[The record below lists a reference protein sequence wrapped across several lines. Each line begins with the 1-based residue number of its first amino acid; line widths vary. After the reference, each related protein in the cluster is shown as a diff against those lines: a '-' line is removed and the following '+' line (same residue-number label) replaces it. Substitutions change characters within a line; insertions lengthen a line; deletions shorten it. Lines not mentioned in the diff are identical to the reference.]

1 MTFATQAARL
11 RYLLHTLAQKVTG
24 SRIGRASTIAVLT
37 TAVFVLDT
45 VTDLEIA
52 TAVFYIVVILLA
64 IGMFRRRGVILLS
77 ILCIVLTLFSAAL
90 TRSGSYEAGLINSG
104 ISVAAI
110 AITTWLAL
118 KMIAAESAAHE
129 ARAQLIRIARVNSL
143 GELAASIAHEV
154 NQPLSAIATSG
165 DACLRWLAAEPPNL
179 DRARLAV
186 GRIVDDANRAG
197 KVVAR
202 VREHMRG
209 EVGQTR
215 EMSLNDVVV
224 ESVALAQ
231 SEIDRN
237 GIALR
242 LDLADGLSP
251 ILGDPIQLQQVL
263 GNLIL
268 NAIEAMAD
276 LPASRRSLDL
286 RTWPDGATVRLCV
299 KDTGIGVREDDLP
312 FLFDAFWTTK
322 NGGTGMGLAIC
333 RTIVEAHGG
342 AITASLPGPTG
353 MEIHVSLP
361 VRAGS

>member
-1 MTFATQAARL
+1 MHPLGHKAIGAT
-11 RYLLHTLAQKVTG
+11 VE
-24 SRIGRASTIAVLT
+24 SRIGRASIIVVLT
-37 TAVFVLDT
+37 AAVFVLDT
-45 VTDLEIA
+45 ITDLEIA
-52 TAVFYIVVILLA
+52 TAVFYIIVILLA

-77 ILCIVLTLFSAAL
+77 ILCIVLTLCSAVL

-118 KMIAAESAAHE
+118 RMIAAESAAHQ

-179 DRARLAV
+179 GRARLAA

-202 VREHMRG
+202 MREHMRG
-209 EVGQTR
+209 EVAQQR
-215 EMSLNDVVV
+215 EIALNDVVV
-224 ESVALAQ
+224 EAVALAQ
-231 SEIDRN
+231 SEIYRHE
-237 GIALR
+237 IALR
-242 LDLADGLSP
+242 LDLTEGLCP
-251 ILGDPIQLQQVL
+251 IMGDPIQLQQVL

-276 LPASRRSLDL
+276 LPVSRRSLEL
-286 RTWPDGATVRLCV
+286 RTWNEDSTVRLSV
-299 KDTGIGVREDDLP
+299 KDSGMGVPGDNLP
-312 FLFDAFWTTK
+312 LLFDAFWTTK
-322 NGGTGMGLAIC
+322 LGGTGMGLAIC

-342 AITASLPGPTG
+342 AIEASLAGPVG
-353 MEIHVSLP
+353 MEVRVGLP
-361 VRAGS
+361 ARAGS

>member
-1 MTFATQAARL
+1 MFAAWTAQMGLCRL
-11 RYLLHTLAQKVTG
+11 DQRAIG

-37 TAVFVLDT
+37 AAIFALDT
-45 VTDLEIA
+45 ITDLEIA
-52 TAVFYIVVILLA
+52 SAVFYIVVILLA

-77 ILCIVLTLFSAAL
+77 LICIALTLCSAAL
-90 TRSGSYEAGLINSG
+90 TRSGSFEAGLINSG

-110 AITTWLAL
+110 AITTWLGL

-209 EVGQTR
+209 EVAEQR
-215 EMSLNDVVV
+215 EISLNDVIV
-224 ESVALAQ
+224 EAVAIAQ

-237 GIALR
+237 EITLR

-268 NAIEAMAD
+268 NALEAMAG
-276 LPASRRSLDL
+276 LPAPRRLLDV
-286 RTWPDGATVRLCV
+286 RTWQDGGILRLSV
-299 KDTGIGVREDDLP
+299 KDTGIGAREDSLP

-322 NGGTGMGLAIC
+322 DGGTGMGLAIC
-333 RTIVEAHGG
+333 RTIIEAHGG
-342 AITASLPGPTG
+342 EIQASLPGPAG
-353 MEIHVSLP
+353 MEIQVSLP
-361 VRAGS
+361 MRAAS